1 MRYLTI
7 FISSMFFL
15 FASVL
20 NGQELIC
27 TIQVTSSQVQT
38 SDKSVFEQLQKD
50 VYEFM
55 NNRQWTNY
63 KFLHNERIDANILI
77 NVSAWD
83 NMENFTAT
91 IQVQSRRPVFNA
103 SYNTVMFN
111 HLDKDFTFKYMSG
124 QPIEYIENTFTTN
137 LAAVLSFYAY
147 MIIGIDM
154 DSFSPMGGT
163 PYYDKA
169 QSIINAC
176 QNVQDKGWKSFE
188 SQRNRYWMI
197 ENLLNQSYSD
207 MRMALYDY
215 HLQGLDMLADDL
227 SIGRQSISSALS
239 QIQKVYR
246 QRPGLFFVS
255 LFMTAKSDE
264 LINLFTPAPPSEKMQ
279 VVTILKNI
287 DPANSSKYND
297 ILNSN

>member
-27 TIQVTSSQVQT
+27 TIQITSSQVQT

-137 LAAVLSFYAY
+137 LAVLLCISDY
-147 MIIGIDM
+147 
-154 DSFSPMGGT
+154 
-163 PYYDKA
+163 
-169 QSIINAC
+169 
-176 QNVQDKGWKSFE
+176 
-188 SQRNRYWMI
+188 RY
-197 ENLLNQSYSD
+197 
-207 MRMALYDY
+207 
-215 HLQGLDMLADDL
+215 
-227 SIGRQSISSALS
+227 
-239 QIQKVYR
+239 
-246 QRPGLFFVS
+246 
-255 LFMTAKSDE
+255 
-264 LINLFTPAPPSEKMQ
+264 
-279 VVTILKNI
+279 
-287 DPANSSKYND
+287 
-297 ILNSN
+297 